1 MADINDLKNRT
12 VSHGTLNPD
21 HLIPVF
27 CDVLKEYAPDKYAE
41 FIKGYPELD
50 GWEEF
55 LEADWRL
62 VSDDTK
68 MNASDELFGLLND
81 IAPEGTMFSS
91 TEGDGADFGFWSVEE
106 KLLDDDEGE
115 QALKQMAKAGKSTG
129 EVAADIRYD
138 VATALDMA
146 ADKAEDMMTKFGLD
160 KIYVLR
166 AKGLSPK
173 AIAKKILKACES
185 KDEGWLGGFYSRQ
198 DVLDAMDGGIL
209 NKDWKLEKRF
219 GNWGCYVNQ
228 DTGRPLVLQVMV
240 SQDRNG
246 DWGYK
251 PVTSDMGPVDT
262 NIQAAKWLKPRLE
275 EWVEKNPDLAKDVP
289 DYEWGWIEKC
299 LGKETANKD
308 RKNLVSSLVKGDK
321 IKLID
326 TVADGAVVTFID
338 MITPT
343 KMRILHNGREMS
355 CKTSFIDRKVEESK
369 DERRDSADY
378 LQEVWD
384 ALVSVWDKEKFDMVK
399 GYDDEYECEAITI
412 ASKDNEGVRA
422 KIYVDDHEGKHPV
435 GFDVIYRYPGDKG
448 VGDLGYYEFQS
459 TDFDETA
466 PEIFAYFDELKGKIK
481 VESKVDDS
489 ENILLFQTAK
499 GSEANDA
506 HDALEKL
513 YLDNM
518 DNTVDVVAI
527 RMEDDGAD
535 YYRVYATGKRSAVS
549 KFLELYAQNFGKD
562 AFTDSLDSMWTE
574 PSDFKDLLITESKG
588 DNWVAYYFCEDPQ
601 GLEWAVLP
609 HAINGIGNASCVNS
623 RGGNDSIAI
632 EYVLDE
638 CTPIEDVKGSDIYGK
653 VKDFEDRDIVALTRD
668 EAERIALADDR
679 LEMLKAV
686 VASKEESCKS
696 EATGVAAIYGDGDV
710 STHENSADGFY
721 VDDHDPMGFAVLNND
736 TATMKELFSGKAV
749 APEKPWTYAGWHED
763 TDAPENKD
771 GSYPYVYDWEREYDL
786 NFVNDWKR
794 VVGDKNNEEALEL
807 LLKYAPDFIP
817 SAMDF
822 WNAFHA
828 GYSKGLLRKLFDNI
842 FAVVDKD
849 DPNNNYLGYG
859 DYTYD
864 EVAKFLDGKDEAADR
879 CRIDDYANMRFF
891 DPEEF
896 VKYVRKAYGKD
907 GYYVSIDS
915 VVPVSVLNKANR
927 MAQKNGYKKMEA
939 KKAISCN
946 ALVAALQEKGFDV
959 KEDLNGSYR
968 IVAKGDDFD
977 TTDNL
982 LFITTLYPEST
993 SDRDFVSDSAFV
1005 RGRVNGNRIV
1015 ATDLKSVEDIVSVC
1029 VDAFGKK
1036 TETNKSEAKKSESYQ
1051 DWIAFYFCKDSQGA
1065 EYAVYPQDVHKRNG
1079 NTVVGLQS
1087 RYGYHTGYRKE
1098 YILNSLT
1105 PIPLD
1110 EVDDSAIYKKLSDG
1124 DDREIIAID
1133 KKDAERIMNAS
1144 NPLSELKK
1152 VVQEYDIYKGEG
1164 IANVKKSES
1173 LTLKQK
1179 ELKDMARYGEAED
1192 ITMISDAEAKELKK
1206 KGIETVG
1213 VSRGTYGMNGALLR
1227 DRDGNKYVITARSSN
1242 LFYFV

>member
-1 MADINDLKNRT
+1 MADINDLKDICI
-12 VSHGTLNPD
+12 SSGTLRAEDLLPRFMG
-21 HLIPVF
+21 I
-27 CDVLKEYAPDKYAE
+27 LKDYAPEKFNE

-50 GWEEF
+50 GWEDF
-55 LEADWRL
+55 LEADWRII
-62 VSDDTK
+62 SDDTK
-68 MNASDELFGLLND
+68 VDACDALFGLLND

-91 TEGDGADFGFWSVEE
+91 TEGDGSDFGFWTVEKKKEESKDITTLTDLKKFILSKNDNSVVFGVNSTGDLYFVDSVNGKEVPANADSLAVAEDDLDEHGKRIGNQGTGYFVVWKNGKRPTYMTAQQIYDELLKIARSWSIKE

-115 QALKQMAKAGKSTG
+115 KALKQMAKDGKSTG

-146 ADKAEDMMTKFGLD
+146 ADKAEDLMTKFGLD

-166 AKGLSPK
+166 AQGLSPK
-173 AIAKKILKACES
+173 AIAKRILKADDGKSES
-185 KDEGWLGGFYSRQ
+185 KKNENLTDKEEHEWYRFWFDDVKKHIVPGKSGSVEHNCKMLPYSDVRQMWGVAAMAKELCDNFRRYLSYRGYTNSKGSPFAEISWRAEDAGDLLTAMNKADGTSIGKSEAALRPWRTDFEKDLQKRIDDVKGTKYDTKDFTADGWEFVTG
-198 DVLDAMDGGIL
+198 DVYNDGSEYG
-209 NKDWKLEKRF
+209 
-219 GNWGCYVNQ
+219 
-228 DTGRPLVLQVMV
+228 
-240 SQDRNG
+240 
-246 DWGYK
+246 
-251 PVTSDMGPVDT
+251 SDG
-262 NIQAAKWLKPRLE
+262 
-275 EWVEKNPDLAKDVP
+275 KDVAVAFFKREQDGQYYRMWLAFDP
-289 DYEWGWIEKC
+289 DTKEITGGKWWIER
-299 LGKETANKD
+299 D
-308 RKNLVSSLVKGDK
+308 
-321 IKLID
+321 
-326 TVADGAVVTFID
+326 
-338 MITPT
+338 
-343 KMRILHNGREMS
+343 
-355 CKTSFIDRKVEESK
+355 ESK

-384 ALVSVWDKEKFDMVK
+384 ALVSVWDKEKFDMAK
-399 GYDDEYECEAITI
+399 GYDDEYECESIIIT
-412 ASKDNEGVRA
+412 SKDNEGVRA
-422 KIYVDDHEGKHPV
+422 NIYVDDHEGKHPV

-466 PEIFAYFDELKGKIK
+466 PEIFAYFDELKGK
-481 VESKVDDS
+481 V
-489 ENILLFQTAK
+489 
-499 GSEANDA
+499 SEA
-506 HDALEKL
+506 
-513 YLDNM
+513 
-518 DNTVDVVAI
+518 
-527 RMEDDGAD
+527 
-535 YYRVYATGKRSAVS
+535 
-549 KFLELYAQNFGKD
+549 
-562 AFTDSLDSMWTE
+562 
-574 PSDFKDLLITESKG
+574 KG

-653 VKDFEDRDIVALTRD
+653 VKELEDRDIVALTRD
-668 EAERIALADDR
+668 EAERIAIADDR
-679 LEMLKAV
+679 LEMLKSV
-686 VASKEESCKS
+686 VAGKDESCKR

-721 VDDHDPMGFAVLNND
+721 VDEHDPMGFAVLNND

-794 VVGDKNNEEALEL
+794 VVGDKDNEEALEL

-828 GYSKGLLRKLFDNI
+828 GYSKGLLRKLFNNI

-849 DPNNNYLGYG
+849 DPNNNYLGYE

-864 EVAKFLDGKDEAADR
+864 EVAKFLDGKDEAADSR
-879 CRIDDYANMRFF
+879 RVDDYANMRFF

-907 GYYVSIDS
+907 GGYVSIDS

-927 MAQKNGYKKMEA
+927 MAQKNGYSK
-939 KKAISCN
+939 
-946 ALVAALQEKGFDV
+946 L
-959 KEDLNGSYR
+959 
-968 IVAKGDDFD
+968 
-977 TTDNL
+977 
-982 LFITTLYPEST
+982 ES
-993 SDRDFVSDSAFV
+993 
-1005 RGRVNGNRIV
+1005 
-1015 ATDLKSVEDIVSVC
+1015 
-1029 VDAFGKK
+1029 
-1036 TETNKSEAKKSESYQ
+1036 
-1051 DWIAFYFCKDSQGA
+1051 
-1065 EYAVYPQDVHKRNG
+1065 
-1079 NTVVGLQS
+1079 
-1087 RYGYHTGYRKE
+1087 
-1098 YILNSLT
+1098 
-1105 PIPLD
+1105 
-1110 EVDDSAIYKKLSDG
+1110 
-1124 DDREIIAID
+1124 
-1133 KKDAERIMNAS
+1133 
-1144 NPLSELKK
+1144 
-1152 VVQEYDIYKGEG
+1152 
-1164 IANVKKSES
+1164 KKSES

-1192 ITMISDAEAKELKK
+1192 ITTISDAEAKELKK